1 MVIDIL
7 LVLWFSVSP
16 DTMLLLYATL
26 RDILIVRMGM
36 FSSSVILSIL
46 SDTLIHYLLQWGEG
60 IRRSQTIADA
70 ATLRASAYT
79 LYCVAIVLTIYGLN
93 SPPCIPIAFHRVPSI
108 NVYGVLYHAST
119 MLPR

>member
-16 DTMLLLYATL
+16 STMLLLYAITL

-46 SDTLIHYLLQWGEG
+46 SDTLI
-60 IRRSQTIADA
+60 
-70 ATLRASAYT
+70 LRFKGF
-79 LYCVAIVLTIYGLN
+79 V
-93 SPPCIPIAFHRVPSI
+93 
-108 NVYGVLYHAST
+108 
-119 MLPR
+119 